1 MSVIVAMCL
10 FSLSMSISPG
20 PVNLITLS
28 TGVNHG
34 IRNALPFVT
43 GATIG
48 FTLLLLFVGMG
59 MGQLAAENE
68 GLMQTLGVLGSG
80 FICYMGYKVAT
91 AEPSIDVADQS
102 RPTFWQ
108 GFLLQWINPKA
119 WVACLAGVSAFNLT
133 GPDNTLWLFVSL
145 YGLVCYPAIASW
157 AVVGSRI
164 RYLLTDPLHIRTFN
178 RLMGLTLI
186 AVALYLIYWQ
196 QS

>member
-1 MSVIVAMCL
+1 MSLIIAMCL

-34 IRNALPFVT
+34 IRNAMPFVT
-43 GATIG
+43 GATVG

-91 AEPSIDVADQS
+91 AEPSIDIADQS
-102 RPTFWQ
+102 LPSFWQ
-108 GFLLQWINPKA
+108 GFVLQWINPKA

-133 GPDNTLWLFVSL
+133 GPGNTLWLFVIL

-157 AVVGSRI
+157 AVAGSRI
-164 RYLLTDPLHIRTFN
+164 RYLLTEKHHIQTFN
-178 RLMGLTLI
+178 RVMGGTLV